1 MRETGIAAR
10 VRQRIETF
18 LPYLFVIAFS
28 LIGPHFSA
36 LGQNDPDPDSTYRYK
51 NNIKFNVSTL
61 ILYDNVYFFSY
72 ERTINRHQT
81 LSISG
86 GPMEFPKFSSLN
98 LGNTKFEKESKRSGY
113 TIGAEYRFY
122 LAKENK
128 YAPPHGLYIGPY
140 INYYWFNGQRNIT
153 FTDTSGN
160 QSNANFSSTIDI
172 FNLGVQIG
180 YQFVLWK
187 RLSIDMILFAPS
199 LSKYGASF
207 TYDGNI
213 NTNHQGQISK
223 EVVDTLKARFP
234 LLDKLIT
241 NGNLSVSG
249 TAHNE
254 FKVWA
259 PGLRYA
265 VFLGY
270 RFGP

>member
-1 MRETGIAAR
+1 
-10 VRQRIETF
+10 
-18 LPYLFVIAFS
+18 
-28 LIGPHFSA
+28 
-36 LGQNDPDPDSTYRYK
+36 K

-61 ILYDNVYFFSY
+61 IIYDNVYFFSY

-86 GPMEFPKFSSLN
+86 GPMEFPKFSTLDV
-98 LGNTKFEKESKRSGY
+98 GNVKFERESKRSGY

-128 YAPPHGLYIGPY
+128 YAPPHGLYLGPY
-140 INYYWFNGQRNIT
+140 INYYRFNSQRNIT
-153 FTDTSGN
+153 FTDSSAN
-160 QSNANFSSTIDI
+160 QSTANFASTIDI

-187 RLSIDMILFAPS
+187 RLSIDLILFAPS

-213 NTNHQGQISK
+213 NLDHQGQISQ
-223 EVVDTLKARFP
+223 EVVDALKSRFP
-234 LLDKLIT
+234 LLDKLIS
-241 NGNLSVSG
+241 NGNVSASG
-249 TAHNE
+249 TLHHD